1 MRIIAGR
8 WAAIAPLAALGLA
21 LSGGAGCARTG
32 EQAPPPAAPPAATAS
47 AKPAPSPSAPAPA
60 PPVPASSAPAAPSPL
75 AFDTYGGYFV
85 SNKFEPEAETSLVVI
100 QDQQAFDKVFGA
112 AFVMRD
118 KSHRLPPGAFD
129 SCIVLAAIH
138 RGKAVWEY
146 AVQDVRAA
154 GGVVTVRYTATAKPS
169 ESAEFACPLI
179 LSVPKGPYAAVQF
192 VENDK
197 PLKKVE
203 IAPPAPR

>member
-1 MRIIAGR
+1 MGITAGR
-8 WAAIAPLAALGLA
+8 FAALAALAAGALAAGLA
-21 LSGGAGCARTG
+21 AGCART
-32 EQAPPPAAPPAATAS
+32 EDVAVPPAAPPASAAS

-60 PPVPASSAPAAPSPL
+60 VPRPSAAPAASSPL

-154 GGVVTVRYTATAKPS
+154 AGVVTLRYAATAKPS
-169 ESAEFACPLI
+169 DSAQFACPLI
-179 LSVPKGPYAAVQF
+179 LSIAKGHYTAVQF

-197 PLKKVE
+197 PVKKVE
-203 IAPPAPR
+203 IPPAAPR